1 MPTFAASYFKGF
13 QFFFGVV
20 EDRNDPLQLGRVRIR
35 AFGIHTD
42 DKADIPTDTL
52 PWASPVMPFTSAS
65 ISGIGT
71 SPTGPVEGTWVFGFF
86 ADGKQMQMPMIL
98 GTLIGEPDSIPKTA
112 EGFYDP
118 EGTYPKL
125 YYDKDSQEDTASF
138 GVRPPKILPE
148 SDVNRI
154 ARGDDVDKS
163 TGYIWTQKEKQE
175 DQSRSGEDNLETK
188 INNRITDVP
197 KAQPPFTPSVKDGA
211 PPGKDFDAY
220 FKRYTWNEPNPRYGG
235 QEVGE
240 KDSYNI
246 HDVRDKGADPI
257 YGGTSKYPLNHTHVT
272 ESGHILEVDD
282 SLKAGRIHQ
291 YHHSGT
297 FYEIQ
302 PNGTRVTK
310 IVGDD
315 FEVVMHDK
323 NMVVSGN
330 VNITV
335 NQSDLRLYV
344 NKDKET
350 EKGGDIYFECDGDF
364 NLNVKGDM
372 TTKVQGSE
380 HKEVITDSAT
390 QINGKQSLRV
400 SKDRITTIE
409 GDHREDI
416 LGDHDLNILG
426 NRTSSIEGTDFG
438 YVNLKYTRFVTD
450 HIAVSSTSDTVN
462 ITASANV
469 NINSRSNVNVDASAK
484 IDMDATGNIEI
495 TTPATVDMDG
505 STEVDIDGAIINLN

>member
-1 MPTFAASYFKGF
+1 MTTTYAADYFKQF

-20 EDRNDPLQLGRVRIR
+20 EDRQDPKKLGRVRIR
-35 AFGIHTD
+35 AFGIHND
-42 DKADIPTDTL
+42 DKSDIPTDTL
-52 PWASPVMPFTSAS
+52 PWATPIMPFTSAS

-98 GTLIGEPDSIPKTA
+98 GTLIGAPDSLPKTA

-125 YYDKDSQEDTASF
+125 YYDKDDPET
-138 GVRPPKILPE
+138 ILDE

-154 ARGDDVDKS
+154 ARGDDVDKP
-163 TGYIWTQKEKQE
+163 TGHIWTQGE
-175 DQSRSGEDNLETK
+175 QSKTESRAGEDNLETK
-188 INNRITDVP
+188 INNRVTDVP
-197 KAQPPFTPSVKDGA
+197 KAQPPFVPSVKDGA
-211 PPGKDFDAY
+211 PPGKDFVAY
-220 FKRYTWNEPNPRYGG
+220 FKRYTWNESNPRYGG
-235 QEVGE
+235 QAVGE

-246 HDVRDKGADPI
+246 HDVRDKGAAPT
-257 YGGTSKYPLNHTHVT
+257 YGSISIYPLNHTRVT
-272 ESGHILEVDD
+272 ETGHVFEVDD
-282 SLKAGRIHQ
+282 SPKAARIHQ
-291 YHHSGT
+291 YHNSGT

-315 FEVVMHDK
+315 YEIVVHDK

-344 NKDKET
+344 SKDQDKD
-350 EKGGDIYFECDGDF
+350 KGGDIYFECDGDF
-364 NLNVKGDM
+364 NLNIKGDM
-372 TTKVQGSE
+372 VTKVQGSE
-380 HKEVITDSAT
+380 HKEVLTDSAT

-400 SKDRITTIE
+400 TKDRITNI
-409 GDHREDI
+409 GGAHREDI
-416 LGDHDLNILG
+416 GTVTSGSNHEQTITGSKSVTVGNNSNQTVTNEITIAALNDNATLSSG
-426 NRTSSIEGTDFG
+426 N
-438 YVNLKYTRFVTD
+438 
-450 HIAVSSTSDTVN
+450 
-462 ITASANV
+462 NV
-469 NINSRSNVNVDASAK
+469 NIKSVSNTNITTEDNLKVNADTK
-484 IDMDATGNIEI
+484 IDMDAVGNVEI
-495 TTPATVDMDG
+495 TTPATVDIDG